1 MYRIPNK
8 EIFVMVI
15 DFHTHTFPDKIAA
28 QTIAYLA
35 EKGNVKPY
43 REGTLSSLKESMRR
57 CGVDYSVV
65 VPVATAA
72 RQVDSI
78 NRLAAELNGKDGI
91 IYAGAIHPDS
101 ENIDEILDFIKNAG
115 LFGIKLHPDYQGVYF
130 NDGRYLKILE
140 GAAKRGLY
148 IVTHA
153 GIDVGFPNDVHC
165 TPDMVL
171 EVLGKLGG
179 VIEDKL
185 ILAHLGGCD
194 LGEEVLEKL
203 VGKPV
208 YMDTA
213 VVLDRYPET
222 AKKIIRAHGADK
234 ILFATDSP
242 WADQKNFIDLLKS
255 FGLEQRELELIFSE
269 NAKKILKSANF
280 TL

>member
-1 MYRIPNK
+1 MI
-8 EIFVMVI
+8 I

-35 EKGNVKPY
+35 EKGNVKPF
-43 REGTLSSLKESMRR
+43 REGTLSSLKESMKRS
-57 CGVDYSVV
+57 GVDYSVIL
-65 VPVATAA
+65 PVATVP
-72 RQVDSI
+72 RQVESI

-91 IYAGAIHPDS
+91 IYAGAIHPDC

-115 LFGIKLHPDYQGVYF
+115 LFGIKIHPDYQDVRF
-130 NDGRYLKILE
+130 NDERVLKILE

-148 IVTHA
+148 TVTHA
-153 GIDVGFPNDVHC
+153 GIDVGYPNDVHC

-171 EVLGKLGG
+171 EVLDKLSG
-179 VIEDKL
+179 VIDNKL

-203 VGKPV
+203 CGKPV

-213 VVLDRYPET
+213 VVLDRYPKT
-222 AKKIIRAHGADK
+222 AKKIIEKHGADK

-242 WADQKNFIDLLKS
+242 WADQKHYIELLRG
-255 FGLEQRELELIFSE
+255 FGFDERELELMFSE
-269 NAKKILKSANF
+269 NAKKILRSSKN
-280 TL
+280 TMQ